1 MKDNI
6 YVFILT
12 VICLGVIFVTG
23 CTQNQRAKQFGGK
36 ATIELNSGEKLI
48 EATWKNDEIWY
59 LTRPM
64 RDGEEAETYEFKE
77 KSSFGI
83 LEGTVVFK
91 EKK

>member
-1 MKDNI
+1 MKNVI
-6 YVFILT
+6 YVFVFMMLVSTIL
-12 VICLGVIFVTG
+12 IIG

-36 ATIELNSGEKLI
+36 TTIELNSGEKLI
-48 EATWKNDEIWY
+48 EATWKDDEIWY